1 MPEMPEVE
9 TIARKL
15 RKTVAGKKIA
25 RVSLSGLPL
34 RRPVSGD
41 FAVKLRGRTIR
52 RVLRRGKYLVIELEP
67 RIFWLIHLGMSGRL
81 LYHSR
86 DFRGG
91 KHTHAAVHFTDAS
104 VLEYRDPR
112 RFGLL
117 SVHEVSQ
124 PGHIPEIR
132 SIGMDPLKP
141 GFNDGWLHTMLQNSR
156 RELKAFL
163 LDQQKIAGLG
173 NIYVCESLYLAGIH
187 PSRRCYTL
195 DSREASRLVEAIREV
210 LRRAIRR
217 RGTSFSDFI
226 DLEGNPG
233 KNQYYLNVF
242 QRDGEPCVRCG
253 NAIQRIRQGNRSTF
267 ICSHCQ
273 KS

>member
-9 TIARKL
+9 TLARKL
-15 RKTVAGKKIA
+15 RETVTGKKIV
-25 RVSLSGLPL
+25 RVSLSGRPL

-41 FAVKLRGRTIR
+41 FAVKLRNRTIR
-52 RVLRRGKYLVIELEP
+52 RILRRGKYLVVELEP
-67 RIFWLIHLGMSGRL
+67 KIFWLIHLGMSGRL
-81 LYHSR
+81 LYHR
-86 DFRGG
+86 QDFQGA
-91 KHTHAAVHFTDAS
+91 KHTHAAVIFSDAS

-117 SVHEVSQ
+117 SVHEVAQ

-141 GFNDGWLHTMLQNSR
+141 GFNDGWLRPMLRNSR

-173 NIYVCESLYLAGIH
+173 NIYVCEALFMAGIH
-187 PSRRCYTL
+187 PSRRCCTL
-195 DSREASRLVEAIREV
+195 DSKEVSRLVAAIREV

-233 KNQYYLNVF
+233 KNQYYLSVF
-242 QRDGEPCVRCG
+242 QRDGKPCIRCG
-253 NAIQRIRQGNRSTF
+253 SAIQRIRQGNRSTF
-267 ICSHCQ
+267 ICSCCQ
-273 KS
+273 RS